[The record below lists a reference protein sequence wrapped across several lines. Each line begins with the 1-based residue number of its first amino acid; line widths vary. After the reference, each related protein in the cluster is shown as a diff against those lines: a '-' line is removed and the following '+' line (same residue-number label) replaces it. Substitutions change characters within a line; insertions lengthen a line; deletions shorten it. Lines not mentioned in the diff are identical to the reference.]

1 MVTNVSAGSQVTRRL
16 TPNLVHTIITMTCI
30 GVYSLVLRDSVK
42 GFSSETNPYK
52 SQALSPGFGANTRE
66 LGLGTRIEQE
76 Q

>member
-1 MVTNVSAGSQVTRRL
+1 
-16 TPNLVHTIITMTCI
+16 MTCI